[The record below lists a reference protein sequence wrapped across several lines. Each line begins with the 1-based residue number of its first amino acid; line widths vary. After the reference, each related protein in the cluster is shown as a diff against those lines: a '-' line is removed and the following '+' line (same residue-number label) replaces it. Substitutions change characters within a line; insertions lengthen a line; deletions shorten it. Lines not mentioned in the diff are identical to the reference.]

1 MPKDTACD
9 HKTHYIC
16 QTYVAPKGAR
26 GLKVDKLIEYSTAEA
41 AEERAEREC
50 RLQNCI
56 GADAYMLIED
66 TNSGEVSL
74 PEFLARHGTVPE
86 VDAF

>member
-1 MPKDTACD
+1 MPKDTDSAY
-9 HKTHYIC
+9 KTHFIC
-16 QTYVAPKGAR
+16 QTYVTPKGSH